1 MPDAMQLYRDFLA
14 GKPGTCIFTGEGGCH
29 AFVTE
34 DEIDATFGSRHDCHH
49 FVWLD
54 RKPAEVGP
62 EGVGFVSDNH
72 IDALL
77 ADDRI
82 ALTYSDKGELFG
94 ANREGVKAA
103 FLLGADR
110 MSRVLALPV
119 DADKTTNRETAALAR
134 AESGLLIGRDGKTG
148 KLLRYDGPAHL
159 LTMAPTRTGKGVGT
173 IIPNL
178 LTADRSVICIDPK
191 GENAKI
197 AGRAREKFGPVY
209 VLDPFAVTGQ
219 PSAAFNPLDQLDPAG
234 LDVAEDAST
243 LADALV
249 FDEPDMAGEAHWS
262 EEAKALIAGLILHI
276 AANEP
281 RDRRN
286 LAALREAL
294 TLAPEAFAALL
305 KDMQASTA
313 AAGLI
318 ARAANRHLGK
328 SDREAAGVL
337 SAAQRHTQFLD
348 SPRMTA
354 VLGRSDFRFADLKRR
369 NASVFLVLPPDR
381 LSTYSRWLRLLVSQS
396 LTDMAQ
402 DPAKPAAPV
411 LYLLDEFAAL
421 GHLAPVERAMGL
433 MAGYG
438 VQLWPIL
445 QDVHQLRATYGQRA
459 GTFLSNAGVLQVFG
473 VNDHDSARLV
483 SDLLGQETVV
493 FQTMSRALDSDK
505 SGISY
510 GEQHT
515 ARPLLTPDEVRNLSQ
530 HVELLFLAGQRPI
543 VAGKLA
549 YHADAEFR
557 GLFDQA

>member
-1 MPDAMQLYRDFLA
+1 MSQMTAAWRAFRNMLRAAARDPLWAIIALVSAPFLLWRPVLGAA
-14 GKPGTCIFTGEGGCH
+14 GIILL
-29 AFVTE
+29 VLL
-34 DEIDATFGSRHDCHH
+34 
-49 FVWLD
+49 V
-54 RKPAEVGP
+54 V
-62 EGVGFVSDNH
+62 GVGGEF
-72 IDALL
+72 ALGQL
-77 ADDRI
+77 GFQQGGLPF
-82 ALTYSDKGELFG
+82 ALFYILVLLLVLWLVFRFITNPMILHFGDMEGDTHGSARFATDK
-94 ANREGVKAA
+94 
-103 FLLGADR
+103 
-110 MSRVLALPV
+110 
-119 DADKTTNRETAALAR
+119 ETAPLTR
-134 AESGLLIGRDGKTG
+134 TDTGLLIGRDGKTG
-148 KLLRYDGPAHL
+148 KPLRYDGPAHL

-191 GENAKI
+191 GENARI
-197 AGRAREKFGPVY
+197 AGRARASFGPVH
-209 VLDPFAVTGQ
+209 VLDPFGVTGQ
-219 PSAAFNPLDQLDPAG
+219 ASAAFNPLDTLDPFG

-249 FDEPDMAGEAHWS
+249 FDEPGMAGEAHWN

-276 AANEP
+276 VTDEDHARRSLATL
-281 RDRRN
+281 RDY
-286 LAALREAL
+286 L
-294 TLAPEAFAALL
+294 TRAPAAFAALL
-305 KDMQASTA
+305 DDMQASTA
-313 AAGLI
+313 ANGLV

-328 SDREAAGVL
+328 ADREAAGVL
-337 SAAQRHTQFLD
+337 SAAQRHTHFLD

-354 VLGRSDFRFADLKRR
+354 VLGRSDFRFADLKRN

-381 LSTYSRWLRLLVSQS
+381 LSTYSRWLRLLVTQS
-396 LTDMAQ
+396 LLDMAR
-402 DPAKPAAPV
+402 DSAKPETPV

-445 QDVHQLRATYGQRA
+445 QDVHQLRATYGQKA

-473 VNDHDSARLV
+473 VNDHDSARLI

-515 ARPLLTPDEVRNLSQ
+515 ARPLLTPDEVRNLPQ

-543 VAGKLA
+543 IAGKLV
-549 YHADAEFR
+549 YYDDPEFR
-557 GLFDQA
+557 GLYDAP